1 MNISR
6 KIREISLLRKIA
18 NESNFFYACDKY
30 CFLFIR
36 VYIQERLV
44 KHTQKSHRE
53 GNRERISSGGRCTKE
68 RGSRKAELPLFPPY
82 FEFEIEPKR
91 GGTRGEARNL
101 IEV

>member
-1 MNISR
+1 MINIVSC
-6 KIREISLLRKIA
+6 L
-18 NESNFFYACDKY
+18 Y
-30 CFLFIR
+30 
-36 VYIQERLV
+36 VYMYKNVETLRLV

-68 RGSRKAELPLFPPY
+68 RGGGKAELPLFPPY